1 MGKIVEVKFVGSN
14 ERLRLEM
21 PAAETLASAQRPGA
35 PTFTIEAV
43 RSASA
48 VDTMPLAIGQKVYVG
63 FKHMHALPT
72 PISSLRLVASGGRTA
87 DNISRTPLVQ
97 QLAERMHIEPL
108 YYDRVEDLPE
118 HVRGLPILASDST
131 ANVATALDLLAR
143 GARQVL
149 MLSQPEPRID
159 RMLIYVEPSSFGRDS
174 VLAAAASLAR
184 HLPIDVGMLV
194 RDEEDDGY
202 RDLLDLRNV
211 SLRQH
216 GLDIRTETFRGN
228 ATDAVR
234 ERLVT
239 SDAQTLLVIG
249 LSAPERCS
257 ELVDDLQRLLL
268 EQPPAAVLF
277 VSGRDRT
284 QAQSMPHAAAFS
296 L

>member
-1 MGKIVEVKFVGSN
+1 
-14 ERLRLEM
+14 L
-21 PAAETLASAQRPGA
+21 AAGA
-35 PTFTIEAV
+35 E
-43 RSASA
+43 
-48 VDTMPLAIGQKVYVG
+48 
-63 FKHMHALPT
+63 
-72 PISSLRLVASGGRTA
+72 
-87 DNISRTPLVQ
+87 
-97 QLAERMHIEPL
+97 
-108 YYDRVEDLPE
+108 
-118 HVRGLPILASDST
+118 
-131 ANVATALDLLAR
+131 ANVGTALELLER

-149 MLSQPEPRID
+149 LLASPEPHIE

-174 VLAAAASLAR
+174 VLSASASLAR

-194 RDEEDDGY
+194 RDEEDEGY
-202 RDLLDLRNV
+202 RDLLDLRNI

-216 GLDIRTETFRGN
+216 GLDIRTETFRGK

-239 SDAQTLLVIG
+239 SDEQTLLVVG

-257 ELVDDLQRLLL
+257 ELIEDLQKLLR

-284 QAQSMPHAAAFS
+284 QAQSQSYAAAFS